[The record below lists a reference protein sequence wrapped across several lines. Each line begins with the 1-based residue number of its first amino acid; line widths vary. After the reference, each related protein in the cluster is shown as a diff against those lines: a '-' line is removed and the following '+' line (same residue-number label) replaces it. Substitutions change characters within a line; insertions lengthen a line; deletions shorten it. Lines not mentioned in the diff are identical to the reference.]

1 MVSSVMPEKI
11 ASLPRSSLAT
21 DIALPVV
28 LALATNGLIFALGW
42 RQPDHDIQPGSAP
55 PGYVIGIVWTV
66 LFALMG
72 AARYHATAKRMVTA
86 LIALCL
92 AYPFYTLGLQDR
104 MIGLAGIAV
113 TGTLAI
119 YIVLYQWQRARRAAL
134 LLLPLVAWLTF
145 AAMLILSVE
154 RLNS

>member
-1 MVSSVMPEKI
+1 MPEKI
-11 ASLPRSSLAT
+11 TPPSRFPLAAN
-21 DIALPVV
+21 IAIPVV

-42 RQPDHDIQPGSAP
+42 RQPAHDIQPGLAP

-72 AARYHATAKRMVTA
+72 AARHHSTAGRMITA

-104 MIGLAGIAV
+104 LAGLMGIAV
-113 TGTLAI
+113 TGTFAI
-119 YIVLYQWQRARRAAL
+119 YIALYEWKRARLASL
-134 LLLPLVAWLTF
+134 LLIPLIAWLTF
-145 AAMLILSVE
+145 AALLILCVAK
-154 RLNS
+154 LNA